1 MTAPDIEQI
10 KARLRAALPNYREL
24 GFEPNPK
31 NVITDISAE
40 VAKMLEEAR
49 SPIEPADA
57 PAHGS
62 PLDYLG
68 ELKGALLSL
77 TDAHDRQTDDER
89 HRALR
94 RCLSLANSAHL
105 AILAERARR

>member
-1 MTAPDIEQI
+1 MSTPDIEQI
-10 KARLRAALPNYREL
+10 KTRLRAALPNYREL

-40 VAKMLEEAR
+40 VAKMIEEAR

-62 PLDYLG
+62 PLDYLA
-68 ELKGALLSL
+68 ELKGLLVWL
-77 TDAHDRQTDDER
+77 LEDQER
-89 HRALR
+89 EENEPVVR